1 MFLSILITLCQ
12 LKNKERDHVR
22 CCREAIRFGEKKK
35 KYFIHIQVVL
45 EPFFCQFTGLLQTV
59 IQSDLDNPA
68 FFNPE
73 PLISDSVL

>member
-1 MFLSILITLCQ
+1 M
-12 LKNKERDHVR
+12 HVGTATY
-22 CCREAIRFGEKKK
+22 CVPVSLVGI
-35 KYFIHIQVVL
+35 
-45 EPFFCQFTGLLQTV
+45 V